1 MTKEQQEKLNKVEAL
16 TKAKV
21 PFETACQLLG
31 YDQEEIRKLRNDI
44 PDFMKEL
51 FGKFS
56 QK

>member
-16 TKAKV
+16 TKANV
-21 PFETACQLLG
+21 PFEIACKLLG
-31 YDQEEIRKLRNDI
+31 YDQEEIRQLRNDI
-44 PDFMKEL
+44 PDFINEL